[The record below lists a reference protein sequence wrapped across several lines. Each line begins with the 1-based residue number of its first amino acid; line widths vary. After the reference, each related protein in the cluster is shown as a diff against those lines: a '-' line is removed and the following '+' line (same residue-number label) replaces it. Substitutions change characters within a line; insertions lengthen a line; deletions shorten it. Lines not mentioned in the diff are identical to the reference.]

1 MGVLKD
7 ALEAM
12 LATTQDGSARSGVS
26 GKTPLVPLADLY
38 NLFRSRGIAVLGA
51 STTAF
56 AVYDEINGV
65 VRVYASQWERVDIVP
80 YEVVVYDALN
90 EVQAAGGSFMVCG
103 EDVVCVLGDVLARG
117 TSYGEAALRALSQ
130 VSYEQ
135 MRQGL
140 ADPSLKL
147 VR

>member
-12 LATTQDGSARSGVS
+12 LATTQDGSVRSGVS

>member
-56 AVYDEINGV
+56 AVYDCRRAFNF
-65 VRVYASQWERVDIVP
+65 DHLC
-80 YEVVVYDALN
+80 ALN
-90 EVQAAGGSFMVCG
+90 F
-103 EDVVCVLGDVLARG
+103 D
-117 TSYGEAALRALSQ
+117 Q
-130 VSYEQ
+130 V
-135 MRQGL
+135 
-140 ADPSLKL
+140 
-147 VR
+147 